1 MIFEFNQI
9 QINNLMNLMSDMMSI
24 KIKKIIDYQN
34 NQFQMI
40 LNRLDDQIEQMHS
53 KMYEFAFST
62 SFQRFISSFILF
74 SQRVTR
80 ETKQSTFDFFELF
93 LFFSNTYSKD
103 FLSKLKIEKMNFFDF
118 EQQKKNKS
126 FTIIV
131 HSNKHV
137 FYKNVYV
144 FVERLQN
151 MIKQHDEKTI
161 ENLVIAC
168 LRDEILK

>member
-1 MIFEFNQI
+1 MIFEFSQT
-9 QINNLMNLMSDMMSI
+9 QINDLMNLMSEMMNI

-40 LNRLDDQIEQMHS
+40 LNRFDDQIERMHS
-53 KMYEFAFST
+53 KMYEFALFAFFAFFA
-62 SFQRFISSFILF
+62 SFALSAHIQH
-74 SQRVTR
+74 
-80 ETKQSTFDFFELF
+80 STF
-93 LFFSNTYSKD
+93 
-103 FLSKLKIEKMNFFDF
+103 NFFKRLLFASDSNDF
-118 EQQKKNKS
+118 VTKFKVEEMSFFDSKKQKKNKS

-151 MIKQHDEKTI
+151 MIKQHDETII
-161 ENLVIAC
+161 ENLVIAY
-168 LRDEILK
+168 LRDDALK